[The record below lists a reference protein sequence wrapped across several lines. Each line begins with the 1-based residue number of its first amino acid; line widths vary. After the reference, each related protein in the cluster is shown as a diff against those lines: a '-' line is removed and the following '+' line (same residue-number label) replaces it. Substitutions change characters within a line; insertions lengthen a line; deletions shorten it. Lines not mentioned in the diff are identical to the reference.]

1 MDEQLDPEFARHYYT
16 ESQVAE
22 LLGIAAATMR
32 RRIITRS
39 NCPPYWSPRRGRYF
53 FPKSELVD
61 WCRSQGLTFEVKSV
75 S

>member
-1 MDEQLDPEFARHYYT
+1 MDEFRQNYYT
-16 ESQVAE
+16 EAEVAG
-22 LLGIAAATMR
+22 LLGLELSTMR

-39 NCPPYWSPRRGRYF
+39 NCPPFWSPRRGLYW
-53 FPKSELVD
+53 FPKGEFLD